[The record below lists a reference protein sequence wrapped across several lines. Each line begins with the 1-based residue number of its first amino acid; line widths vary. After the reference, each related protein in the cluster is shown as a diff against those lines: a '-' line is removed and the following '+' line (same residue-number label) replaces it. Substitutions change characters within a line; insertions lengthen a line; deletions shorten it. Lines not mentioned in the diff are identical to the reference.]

1 MNIAET
7 ISKAIKEGKWL
18 SITYHNKEDSVTSY
32 WIAIK
37 DVDFDSRS
45 FFVAMFNGNKSFNSF
60 ETWISFDRIKSASV
74 IELTSYGDYE
84 KVADKIER
92 NIGRCRWLE
101 YDKFDH
107 NVLNYYAECNRLDND
122 PFQKEYSLIEGIDV
136 RKLRKDKKFA
146 LSDDQVKRIVADI
159 YRFDLKKSDSSF
171 YTLAVN
177 CFSIDDGKKKFVVC
191 YYVLTFNPENKEL
204 IIEPS
209 VRFNKS
215 FLTEGRKHS
224 LFNYINMDPDKFTA
238 EFVDNFAYYQEL
250 IRSNLRGGEVVNTRP
265 EIMLIE
271 RETVVDLA
279 EIYDRIIA
287 RYNGD
292 VLNIPLKSFFGNIT
306 RRNNVRRKEPSLILY
321 DKKININQMR
331 VLYNA
336 MKYPVT
342 FVQGPPGTGKTQTI
356 VNVVLS
362 AFYNGKTVLVCS
374 SNNKPVDGIVEKLK
388 FTYNGEKI
396 DFPYLRLGNVG
407 DVKKATEKIRQLY
420 RYNSGKVVKDFLLEK
435 IKGSNDD
442 KNVELIK
449 LLNNQEKRVEI
460 EECIENSQRLIRS
473 FKNNSSR
480 IIEIVKK
487 RVEQLKREL
496 EGIPEATNEQIV
508 SLFQPV
514 CENHQ
519 LSQFLFFKSLQYIEK
534 LKKPRF
540 AELVRICNIED
551 PDERVGQFNLWTQND
566 DHIKLLTEVFPVLFS
581 TNISS
586 RRLGGDEFN
595 FNLVIMDEAG
605 QCNVATALI
614 PMSKAESL
622 LLVGDPNQLKPVIVL
637 ENEVNEKL
645 KERFNVPDR
654 YDYKKFSILDIMV
667 ESDNISK
674 YILLKYHY
682 RCGRKIIDFSNKRY
696 YENKL
701 NLQYATSDGEL
712 EVLDV
717 KNQNVKQKNE
727 AYDEAVAIVDYI
739 KRNDVKDAYIITP
752 FVNQRELINGM
763 LRDNNIEDIQ
773 CGTIHSVQGAEKGT
787 IIFSS
792 ALSPKTSKRTFEWIK
807 SNYELINVAVTRAK
821 SKLIIAVDDEV
832 LNAMSDKS
840 DDLYNLV
847 QYAKS
852 NGKVDVPEN
861 ESVKIEIGKSNG
873 SKAEDEFFETISH
886 FCSCYRYFDR
896 ERNVKL
902 GKLFGS
908 DCPSGVANK
917 EFDMVLYK
925 KVFINRVPVVAFEV
939 NGGEHLGNYDRERS
953 DRIKAAICKKK
964 GIKLVF
970 IPNTFVKSYEYIAD
984 IILSC
989 KTPNKPIQMTLF
1001 DEPI

>member
-374 SNNKPVDGIVEKLK
+374 STINP
-388 FTYNGEKI
+388 
-396 DFPYLRLGNVG
+396 
-407 DVKKATEKIRQLY
+407 
-420 RYNSGKVVKDFLLEK
+420 
-435 IKGSNDD
+435 
-442 KNVELIK
+442 
-449 LLNNQEKRVEI
+449 
-460 EECIENSQRLIRS
+460 
-473 FKNNSSR
+473 
-480 IIEIVKK
+480 
-487 RVEQLKREL
+487 
-496 EGIPEATNEQIV
+496 
-508 SLFQPV
+508 
-514 CENHQ
+514 
-519 LSQFLFFKSLQYIEK
+519 
-534 LKKPRF
+534 
-540 AELVRICNIED
+540 
-551 PDERVGQFNLWTQND
+551 
-566 DHIKLLTEVFPVLFS
+566 LT
-581 TNISS
+581 
-586 RRLGGDEFN
+586 G
-595 FNLVIMDEAG
+595 
-605 QCNVATALI
+605 
-614 PMSKAESL
+614 
-622 LLVGDPNQLKPVIVL
+622 
-637 ENEVNEKL
+637 
-645 KERFNVPDR
+645 
-654 YDYKKFSILDIMV
+654 
-667 ESDNISK
+667 
-674 YILLKYHY
+674 
-682 RCGRKIIDFSNKRY
+682 
-696 YENKL
+696 
-701 NLQYATSDGEL
+701 
-712 EVLDV
+712 
-717 KNQNVKQKNE
+717 
-727 AYDEAVAIVDYI
+727 
-739 KRNDVKDAYIITP
+739 
-752 FVNQRELINGM
+752 
-763 LRDNNIEDIQ
+763 
-773 CGTIHSVQGAEKGT
+773 
-787 IIFSS
+787 
-792 ALSPKTSKRTFEWIK
+792 
-807 SNYELINVAVTRAK
+807 
-821 SKLIIAVDDEV
+821 
-832 LNAMSDKS
+832 
-840 DDLYNLV
+840 
-847 QYAKS
+847 
-852 NGKVDVPEN
+852 
-861 ESVKIEIGKSNG
+861 
-873 SKAEDEFFETISH
+873 
-886 FCSCYRYFDR
+886 
-896 ERNVKL
+896 
-902 GKLFGS
+902 
-908 DCPSGVANK
+908 
-917 EFDMVLYK
+917 
-925 KVFINRVPVVAFEV
+925 
-939 NGGEHLGNYDRERS
+939 
-953 DRIKAAICKKK
+953 
-964 GIKLVF
+964 
-970 IPNTFVKSYEYIAD
+970 
-984 IILSC
+984 
-989 KTPNKPIQMTLF
+989 
-1001 DEPI
+1001 

>member
-1 MNIAET
+1 MILIRVLFSLQCSTVINLLI
-7 ISKAIKEGKWL
+7 L
-18 SITYHNKEDSVTSY
+18 
-32 WIAIK
+32 
-37 DVDFDSRS
+37 
-45 FFVAMFNGNKSFNSF
+45 F

-107 NVLNYYAECNRLDND
+107 NVLNYYAECNRLDSD

-271 RETVVDLA
+271 RETVVDLT

-460 EECIENSQRLIRS
+460 EECIESSQRLIRS

-540 AELVRICNIED
+540 AELIRICNIED

-852 NGKVDVPEN
+852 NGKVDIPEN

-886 FCSCYRYFDR
+886 FCSCYRHFDR

-908 DCPSGVANK
+908 DCPSGVTNK